1 MLQAQR
7 VYGDVPRTA
16 TLRRA
21 SFGAVLRQQLPE
33 DVFDRQ
39 PLIQSNRFMLVA
51 DVRLDNRQELL
62 SALGIR
68 GADLADSA
76 ILFEAWLRWQES
88 CLDRLVGDFAFAL
101 WDSDEQ
107 RLTLARDAT
116 GQRPL
121 LYWHDGGRIAFAS
134 VPNGLLACPFVRTG
148 FSFETLARE
157 SLDIPNTSEATYFD
171 RISRVRPG
179 HFAVFDRGSVRQV
192 NYWHAP
198 TDFLELSED
207 EFVDSY
213 QEQVERAVG
222 AALRRNSGSVGV
234 HLSSGLDSSLVTA
247 TAARLS
253 PDSKPIAF
261 TSAPRLGFN
270 GPVQKDRI
278 ADESELAAC
287 TARMYGLEHMVVRPE
302 GRVLQQLRDHNRLF
316 QEPSRNV
323 PNMQW
328 WSAIHR
334 CAREK
339 GVSTV
344 LTGEMGNLSI
354 NAGEL
359 IILADWVHRGQWLEW
374 WRQAKGVAKLGKARW
389 RGILINSFES
399 WLGAR
404 LVRHL
409 ERHFMGAPSER
420 DHSYLHEHW
429 LRELRGA
436 SLHSSRDF
444 MQGSFNERRLK
455 VIRSEDIA
463 IHRKG
468 ALAESGMD
476 ERDPLANRNLIE
488 FSLRLPPEQ
497 MLQRGEW
504 RPLAK
509 RALAGRL
516 PEAVLHARQRGYQ
529 AADWFERI
537 SKEEARAII
546 EEISTSSAVNR
557 LFDLQR
563 VRRDIERW
571 PSRGAADFNS
581 RMIYRTGLIWVLS
594 AGVFLQE
601 FESPAS

>member
-1 MLQAQR
+1 
-7 VYGDVPRTA
+7 
-16 TLRRA
+16 
-21 SFGAVLRQQLPE
+21 
-33 DVFDRQ
+33 
-39 PLIQSNRFMLVA
+39 
-51 DVRLDNRQELL
+51 
-62 SALGIR
+62 
-68 GADLADSA
+68 
-76 ILFEAWLRWQES
+76 
-88 CLDRLVGDFAFAL
+88 
-101 WDSDEQ
+101 
-107 RLTLARDAT
+107 
-116 GQRPL
+116 
-121 LYWHDGGRIAFAS
+121 
-134 VPNGLLACPFVRTG
+134 
-148 FSFETLARE
+148 
-157 SLDIPNTSEATYFD
+157 
-171 RISRVRPG
+171 
-179 HFAVFDRGSVRQV
+179 
-192 NYWHAP
+192 
-198 TDFLELSED
+198 
-207 EFVDSY
+207 
-213 QEQVERAVG
+213 
-222 AALRRNSGSVGV
+222 
-234 HLSSGLDSSLVTA
+234 
-247 TAARLS
+247 
-253 PDSKPIAF
+253 
-261 TSAPRLGFN
+261 
-270 GPVQKDRI
+270 
-278 ADESELAAC
+278 
-287 TARMYGLEHMVVRPE
+287 
-302 GRVLQQLRDHNRLF
+302 
-316 QEPSRNV
+316 
-323 PNMQW
+323 
-328 WSAIHR
+328 
-334 CAREK
+334 
-339 GVSTV
+339 
-344 LTGEMGNLSI
+344 
-354 NAGEL
+354 
-359 IILADWVHRGQWLEW
+359 
-374 WRQAKGVAKLGKARW
+374 
-389 RGILINSFES
+389 
-399 WLGAR
+399 
-404 LVRHL
+404 
-409 ERHFMGAPSER
+409 MGAPSER

-436 SLHSSRDF
+436 SLHSSRDL